1 MDSTFQR
8 RDEMNQSQTL
18 PRQADWHKK
27 SLKVNRSL
35 NHRDEM
41 YEQELMKILK
51 NMNLSPEA
59 KRKLELVDKDPMARG
74 QLEELV
80 RKNFIER

>member
-1 MDSTFQR
+1 
-8 RDEMNQSQTL
+8 
-18 PRQADWHKK
+18 
-27 SLKVNRSL
+27 
-35 NHRDEM
+35 
-41 YEQELMKILK
+41 MKILK

-80 RKNFIER
+80 RKNFIERQNSAQPSNYTTPTNAVIHQSKMH